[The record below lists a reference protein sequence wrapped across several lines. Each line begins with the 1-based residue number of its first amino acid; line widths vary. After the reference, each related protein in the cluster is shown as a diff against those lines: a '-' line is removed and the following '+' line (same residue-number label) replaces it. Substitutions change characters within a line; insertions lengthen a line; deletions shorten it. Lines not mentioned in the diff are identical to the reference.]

1 MPTSPKFFYSHSAPS
16 RLRRLASSPA
26 FSVFCLTV
34 GLLGFL
40 FGAISISR
48 PLFSGSGCSLFKPRS
63 VSVAWGKGNGG
74 NGSGSGSESGIVVKE
89 RHKVM
94 GFVGIQT
101 GFASTGRRRSLRK
114 TWFPSDREGL
124 TRLVIL
130 FLLFI
135 SVKFQSLTDSVSI
148 PPKI

>member
-1 MPTSPKFFYSHSAPS
+1 M
-16 RLRRLASSPA
+16 
-26 FSVFCLTV
+26 
-34 GLLGFL
+34 
-40 FGAISISR
+40 
-48 PLFSGSGCSLFKPRS
+48 
-63 VSVAWGKGNGG
+63 AWGKGNGG